1 MAEEKTPKPKIE
13 FGDKSAPAAGEGADQ
28 GAKKASDDGSYTVG
42 EAVRDG
48 AGRLF
53 SWVRRTFPGH
63 EHAFWGGVIGFLAA
77 VLFLVLGLWRAL
89 VIVVLVIIGV
99 AAGQALDGDSKIM
112 DLVRRL
118 FSNN

>member
-1 MAEEKTPKPKIE
+1 MADEKTPRPKIE
-13 FGDKSAPAAGEGADQ
+13 LGESSPAADVDTGTEPEG
-28 GAKKASDDGSYTVG
+28 KPSDDGSYTVG
-42 EAVRDG
+42 DAVRDG
-48 AGRLF
+48 AGKLF
-53 SWVRRTFPGH
+53 GWVRRTFPGH

-112 DLVRRL
+112 DLIRHL
-118 FSNN
+118 FSRN